1 MSSKR
6 HDRPVAMGVDIGATW
21 IRVAVVHPDGRMQ
34 RIARR
39 ATAVPDLRTF
49 LLTTLRH
56 EKPSRRQAL
65 ALVVASRGVWTRRE
79 RERIAIDLRDVAA
92 RVEVISDAQAA
103 LLGALGHRPGVLV
116 LAGTGSIVLGRGAND
131 RWARAG
137 GLGPLF
143 GDDGSGFWL
152 GREWLRATTSGAD
165 FMLARRL
172 VQSPDAV
179 ARIAALA
186 PAVLTHARRGDRRA
200 RAIVGEGARRL
211 AALAIDVTRQL
222 RLTPP
227 VAISWAGSV
236 MSDARYRAAISR
248 ALSRA
253 GVRAHW
259 TAPRDEAL
267 AAAAQRAAQL
277 AGWTA

>member
-34 RIARR
+34 RIARK

-49 LLTTLRH
+49 LLTCLRH
-56 EKPSRRQAL
+56 EKPPRRQAL

-79 RERIAIDLRDVAA
+79 RGRIAVALRGVAA
-92 RVEVISDAQAA
+92 RVDVISDVQAA
-103 LLGALGHRPGVLV
+103 LLGALGHRSGVLV

-137 GLGPLF
+137 GLGPLL

-152 GREWLRATTSGAD
+152 GREWLRATTSGAN
-165 FMLARRL
+165 FMSARRL
-172 VQSPDAV
+172 VQSPHAV

-186 PAVLTHARRGDRRA
+186 PGVLRRARRGNRPA
-200 RAIVGEGARRL
+200 RAIARAGARHL
-211 AALAIDVTRQL
+211 AALAADVIRQL
-222 RLTPP
+222 RLAPP

-236 MSDARYRAAISR
+236 MSDARYRSAVAR
-248 ALSRA
+248 ALSRT
-253 GVRAHW
+253 GVRARW
-259 TAPRDEAL
+259 TAPRDEPL

-277 AGWTA
+277 AG